1 MTENREETNLFG
13 LVRKYDHN
21 IAALFLESTLFKMQQ
36 MDKLIKINNY
46 SRIPI
51 PGIIDSVCFRI
62 KFRSPLF
69 FLVSP
74 QLSYFKTIAKYYK
87 CDIGFLPTYVT
98 EINDITLF
106 KTWDYFANDLL
117 GPVSSFP
124 IGYTCWKTTE
134 DNTSELSSMNF
145 LLRNDSRWK
154 QEDNEQIVNFVI
166 KHFKFLYWNIP
177 TTNKLKR
184 NILLYHDYY
193 KIFSTYYVSKTLFII
208 EKIRNP
214 ETIDIGYKRLKLR
227 RASVSIFINSSVNY
241 EFKAMD
247 CFITEDVLDAIDHS
261 SKLLLSGLLTTIRI
275 DNIEHKILSSV
286 TDVIQNS
293 DELVKTIVGIAAAE
307 RFNLSGSLTIGMMK
321 EFEKQVFRISDRII
335 NVLDKTNFY
344 NLGLSFD
351 KSMAYL
357 FPTIIPY
364 WDNFIYY
371 IHPSILGMLAHFNKT
386 DFLNK
391 VDLLIDIVR
400 ILEQERQEARFSKES
415 DNIQKAGINKMHL
428 LNYVNV
434 INDSIRYSRIL
445 KK

>member
-1 MTENREETNLFG
+1 MDNKEEVNLFA
-13 LVRKYDHN
+13 LIRQRDHS
-21 IAALFLESTLFKMQQ
+21 IASLFLESTLIKMQQ

-74 QLSYFKTIAKYYK
+74 QISYFKTITKYYK
-87 CDIGFLPTYVT
+87 CDIGFLPTYLT

-124 IGYTCWKTTE
+124 IGYTCWKTTD
-134 DNTSELSSMNF
+134 DNTTELSSMNF
-145 LLRNDSRWK
+145 ILRNDSRWK
-154 QEDNEQIVNFVI
+154 QENNEQIVNFVI

-177 TTNKLKR
+177 KTNQVKR
-184 NILLYHDYY
+184 NILLYHNYY
-193 KIFSTYYVSKTLFII
+193 KIFSTYYVNKTLFIV
-208 EKIRNP
+208 EEVKNS
-214 ETIDIGYKRLKLR
+214 ETIDIGYKKLRLR
-227 RASVSIFINSSVNY
+227 RASVSIFFNPSVNY
-241 EFKAMD
+241 EFKSMD
-247 CFITEDVLDAIDHS
+247 CFITEDILNTISHS
-261 SKLLLSGLLTTIRI
+261 RKLLLNGLLTTIRI
-275 DNIEHKILSSV
+275 DNLEHKILSSI
-286 TDVIQNS
+286 TASIQNS
-293 DELVKTIVGIAAAE
+293 DELVNTIVGIVAAE
-307 RFNLSGSLTIGMMK
+307 RFNLSGNLTLGMMK
-321 EFEKQVFRISDRII
+321 EFEKQVFRICDRII
-335 NVLDKTNFY
+335 NVIDNAIFY

-364 WDNFIYY
+364 WDDYMYY

-386 DFLNK
+386 EFLNK
-391 VDLLIDIVR
+391 VDLLIDIVK
-400 ILEQERQEARFSKES
+400 ILDQERQEARFSEEA